1 VRQPYAALASVSWQT
16 DFGKN
21 SAAFA
26 SPSRKA
32 ELRILKPLLL
42 TFFLAVLF
50 FVVAATVGAQI
61 PNGDFEIG
69 NLANWTT
76 NGTAFVSGTPGQG
89 GTFNNAHGTH
99 FATSWRVPGDPQEGS
114 VGSLRSAD
122 FKLTKNRLSF
132 LAAGWQGRG
141 GQPPVLCYVALCLAE
156 DGRELD
162 RLPAPNTSG
171 NFVLCHLDVDPAL
184 IGRQVYIL
192 VVDNN
197 PDTVAENGGFQY
209 IAVDDFKLEN
219 GPQFTPIVPF
229 AFDPKTMFKLEDQ
242 FHRVELRKDNGA
254 ILRVVDKAGWLEL
267 CRMPQDAENF
277 SLVTSGGDTI
287 AGKDQALS
295 SCETNPMV
303 AVLRWDGPLKTTQG
317 GRVDAS
323 VSLRIELAQG
333 AVRFKLDTTNRS
345 SQRLSEIDYPIV
357 GGAMFSRDEAPI
369 GRCTLFASDS
379 SFDLP
384 ARYEGSYPGAMA
396 MPWIEIASR
405 ERGRGLFFADLDP
418 RCRYKS
424 VRVEKAGVSRADGG
438 QVIGRFYWHHT
449 PHLRTGSFDG
459 PPVALRF
466 HENDLQQSCRFYR
479 DWFEAQFGAVRAEQS
494 WLRQDPCYQ
503 DVMLLLPEG
512 NVNMRFKDLPRYA
525 ADGLKCGM
533 KTIMI
538 SGWNLGGHDGWY
550 PYYEPDP
557 RLGTWNDLQAALAE
571 VHRLGA
577 RALFFVNYSPVHPGT
592 KWFNDELHRY
602 YLGGGGGFGMG
613 TIGARLSITHTELGG
628 ASAASTEYCAI
639 IVRQM
644 KKLAE
649 IGADGLHFDKLLCG
663 NGVNTRDDLP
673 AGVDADFAE
682 SGELIKGIDEV
693 ARACRAIRP
702 DFAFSF
708 ESAWDR
714 VMPYSEGCHW
724 WGEPGAG
731 VMKMTFPEYSGMTSI
746 AQPYDYNILNNCVLQ
761 AYHCM
766 IGPKCY
772 TASIGDPIY
781 TPLARYLGEVMKIW
795 EEQKQTIFL
804 GERLSRGGLELAGS
818 PAVGLNTYRNRA
830 NGLRAAVLANS
841 APTSTTVELRRFAD
855 SSSRR
860 VKIYQ
865 PYRPVRDALLPATLI
880 LPGEQLAV
888 IAEETNE

>member
-1 VRQPYAALASVSWQT
+1 M
-16 DFGKN
+16 K
-21 SAAFA
+21 
-26 SPSRKA
+26 K
-32 ELRILKPLLL
+32 LLL
-42 TFFLAVLF
+42 TFFLAVHF
-50 FVVAATVGAQI
+50 IVVEPPVGAQI

-69 NLANWTT
+69 NLADWTIR
-76 NGTAFVSGTPGQG
+76 GTAFVLGVAGQG
-89 GTFNNAHGTH
+89 GSFNNPHRAR

-114 VGSLRSAD
+114 VGSLRSED
-122 FKLTKNRLSF
+122 FKLTKSRLSF

-141 GQPPVLCYVALCLAE
+141 AQPPVLCYVALCLAE

-162 RLPAPNTSG
+162 RLPAPNTTG
-171 NFVLCHLDVDPAL
+171 NFVGCHLDVDPAF
-184 IGRQVYIL
+184 IGRKVYVL

-209 IAVDDFKLEN
+209 IAVDDFKLED
-219 GPQFTPIVPF
+219 GPQPVPTRPF
-229 AFDPKTMFKLEDQ
+229 AFDSRTMFKLEDQ
-242 FHRVELRKDNGA
+242 FHRLELRKDNGA
-254 ILRVVDKAGWLEL
+254 ILRIVDKVGRLEF

-277 SLVTSGGDTI
+277 SLITSGGETI
-287 AGKDQALS
+287 VGKDQMLS
-295 SCETNPMV
+295 SCEISNAA
-303 AVLRWDGPLKTTQG
+303 AVLHWDGPLRTTQG
-317 GRVDAS
+317 GRFDTS
-323 VSLRIELAQG
+323 VSLRFELTQG
-333 AVRFKLDTTNRS
+333 AVRFKLDATNRS
-345 SQRLSEIDYPIV
+345 SQRLREIDYPLL
-357 GGAMFSRDEAPI
+357 GGALFARDDASA
-369 GRCTLFASDS
+369 GGWTLFASDFS
-379 SFDLP
+379 SELP
-384 ARYEGSYPGAMA
+384 ARYEGTYPGAMA

-405 ERGRGLFFADLDP
+405 DRGRGLFFADLDS

-424 VRVEKAGVSRADGG
+424 VRVEKTGLSRVDGG
-438 QVIGRFYWHHT
+438 QVLGRFYWHHT
-449 PHLRTGSFDG
+449 PHLRAGSSFDG
-459 PPVALRF
+459 PPVVLRF
-466 HENDLQQSCRFYR
+466 HENNLQQACRFYR
-479 DWFEAQFGAVRAEQS
+479 DWFEVQFGPVRAEQS

-557 RLGTWNDLQAALAE
+557 RLGTWDDLQAALAE

-592 KWFNDELHRY
+592 KWFNDELQRY

-613 TIGARLSITHTELGG
+613 TIGARLSITHTELGA
-628 ASAASTEYCAI
+628 ASAASMEYRRI
-639 IVRQM
+639 IVHQM

-663 NGVNTRDDLP
+663 NGVNTRDELP

-682 SGELIKGIDEV
+682 SGELIKDVDEV

-714 VMPYSEGCHW
+714 VLPYCEGSHW
-724 WGEPGAG
+724 WGDPGTG

-746 AQPYDYNILNNCVLQ
+746 TQPYDYNILNNCVLQ

-772 TASIGDPIY
+772 TASIGDPVFA
-781 TPLARYLGEVMKIW
+781 PLARYIGEVMKIW
-795 EEQKQTIFL
+795 EAQKQTIFL
-804 GERLSRGGLELAGS
+804 GERLSRGGLKLENPS
-818 PAVGLNTYRNRA
+818 AVGLNTYRNRT
-830 NGLRAAVLANS
+830 NGQRAAVLANS
-841 APTSTTVELRRFAD
+841 APASTAVRIRGFAD
-855 SSSRR
+855 PKNQR
-860 VKIYQ
+860 VKIFQ
-865 PYRPVRDALLPATLI
+865 PNQPVRGVLLPATLN

-888 IAEETNE
+888 IAEDTQE

>member
-1 VRQPYAALASVSWQT
+1 MNRLLPTLFLALL
-16 DFGKN
+16 F
-21 SAAFA
+21 FA
-26 SPSRKA
+26 SP
-32 ELRILKPLLL
+32 
-42 TFFLAVLF
+42 
-50 FVVAATVGAQI
+50 VGAQI
-61 PNGDFEIG
+61 SNGDFEIG
-69 NLANWTT
+69 DLADWTT
-76 NGTAFVSGTPGQG
+76 NGTAFVLGSAGQG
-89 GTFNNAHGTH
+89 GTFNNPHGAH
-99 FATSWRVPGDPQEGS
+99 FATSWRAPGDPQEGS

-132 LAAGWQGRG
+132 FAAGWQGRG
-141 GQPPVLCYVALCLAE
+141 GQPPVLCYVALCLAA

-162 RLPAPNTSG
+162 RLPAPNTTG
-171 NFVLCHLDVDPAL
+171 NFVVCHLDVNPAF

-209 IAVDDFKLEN
+209 IAVDDFKLED
-219 GPQFTPIVPF
+219 GPQPARIRPF
-229 AFDPKTMFKLEDQ
+229 AFDPHTMFKLEDE

-254 ILRVVDKAGWLEL
+254 ILRVVDKVGRLEL

-277 SLVTSGGDTI
+277 SLVTSSGETVV
-287 AGKDQALS
+287 GKGQTLS
-295 SCETNPMV
+295 SCETSDV
-303 AVLRWDGPLKTTQG
+303 AAVLHWDGPLKTTQG
-317 GRVDAS
+317 GRFDAS
-323 VSLRIELAQG
+323 VSLRIELVQG
-333 AVRFKLDTTNRS
+333 AIRFKLDATNRG
-345 SQRLSEIDYPIV
+345 SQPLSEIDYPLL
-357 GGAMFSRDEAPI
+357 GGALFSRDETSV
-369 GRCTLFASDS
+369 GRWTLFASDS

-384 ARYEGSYPGAMA
+384 ARYEGTYPGAMA
-396 MPWIEIASR
+396 MPWIEIASP
-405 ERGRGLFFADLDP
+405 ERGLGLFFANLDP

-424 VRVEKAGVSRADGG
+424 VRVEKAGLSRADGG
-438 QVIGRFYWHHT
+438 RVLGRFYWHHT
-449 PHLRTGSFDG
+449 PHLRNGKFDG
-459 PPVALRF
+459 PPVVLRF
-466 HENDLQQSCRFYR
+466 HENNLQQSCRFYR

-557 RLGTWNDLQAALAE
+557 RLGTWADLQAALAE

-613 TIGARLSITHTELGG
+613 TIGARLSLTATELGS
-628 ASAASTEYCAI
+628 ASAASLEYRQI

-649 IGADGLHFDKLLCG
+649 VGADGLHFDKLLCG

-673 AGVDADFAE
+673 AGIDADFAE

-693 ARACRAIRP
+693 ARACRALRP

-714 VMPYSEGCHW
+714 VLPYCEGSHW
-724 WGEPGAG
+724 WGEPGTG
-731 VMKMTFPEYSGMTSI
+731 VLKMTFPEYSGMTSI

-772 TASIGDPIY
+772 TASIGDPVY
-781 TPLARYLGEVMKIW
+781 APLARYVGEVMKIW
-795 EEQKQTIFL
+795 EAQKQTIFL
-804 GERLSRGGLELAGS
+804 GERLSRGGLELEGS
-818 PAVGLNTYRNRA
+818 PKVGLQTYRNRDT
-830 NGLRAAVLANS
+830 GLRVAVLVNS
-841 APTSTTVELRRFAD
+841 APTSTTIQLRGFAEP
-855 SSSRR
+855 SSRHL
-860 VKIYQ
+860 KIYQ
-865 PYRPVRDALLPATLI
+865 PYRPVRDSLLPATLT

-888 IAEETNE
+888 IAEDKPE